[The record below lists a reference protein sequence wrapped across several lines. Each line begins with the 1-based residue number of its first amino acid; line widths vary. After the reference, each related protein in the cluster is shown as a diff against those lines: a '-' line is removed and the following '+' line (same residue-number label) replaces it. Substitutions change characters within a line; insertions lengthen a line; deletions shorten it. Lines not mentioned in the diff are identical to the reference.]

1 MLSPKQVFLPVS
13 FCVTKSPSL
22 QNGPAVEYCQ
32 ASFSFS
38 VYWSNMHR
46 FLPFVATTLLLC
58 ISGDAEL
65 IRMNASHAHT
75 TVCGW
80 RAKATLQQ
88 IVEAGKYSKLKPPE
102 LDKLLV
108 TYTNTTAMERL
119 RQGYVGETRHT
130 AAGSFFH
137 SGAMEAAAA
146 VLRLCT
152 EEGGL
157 VPSYRSRGSWAVP
170 GVRTLP
176 ECGSKK
182 LHLVVVTGEHIKP
195 GATATERMWGRCV
208 G

>member
-1 MLSPKQVFLPVS
+1 MRHFLLFV
-13 FCVTKSPSL
+13 VTT
-22 QNGPAVEYCQ
+22 
-32 ASFSFS
+32 
-38 VYWSNMHR
+38 
-46 FLPFVATTLLLC
+46 FLLWIRA
-58 ISGDAEL
+58 DAEL
-65 IRMNASHAHT
+65 TRMNASYAHAM
-75 TVCGW
+75 VCGW

-88 IVEAGKYSKLKPPE
+88 VVDAGKYSKLTPPE
-102 LDKLLV
+102 LDKLLA
-108 TYTNTTAMERL
+108 TYTNTSAMERL
-119 RQGYVGETRHT
+119 RQGYVGEIRHT

-170 GVRTLP
+170 GVRALP

-195 GATATERMWGRCV
+195 GAMATERMWGR
-208 G
+208 